1 MSCGIVI
8 NQQIFSPNLDRIALE
23 PKIKDPKLVEAAC
36 QGRENYMKK
45 LKGRFI
51 KDSQMVQMALK
62 KIIDH
67 FQQDF
72 FIPSI
77 YNNSNLKDNIYYAKK
92 STKLKVSESL
102 G

>member
-51 KDSQMVQMALK
+51 KDSQMVQMAFK
-62 KIIDH
+62 KNYRP
-67 FQQDF
+67 FSARF
-72 FIPSI
+72 FHSQH
-77 YNNSNLKDNIYYAKK
+77 LQ
-92 STKLKVSESL
+92 
-102 G
+102 

>member
-8 NQQIFSPNLDRIALE
+8 NQQIFSPNLDWIASQ
-23 PKIKDPKLVEAAC
+23 PIIKDPKLAQEPC

-45 LKGRFI
+45 LKCRFI

-72 FIPSI
+72 FISSI
-77 YNNSNLKDNIYYAKK
+77 YNNINRKDNIYYEKK